1 LIKATFASKILLFY
15 LEFLKNKK
23 FILFN
28 VRRILI
34 LSTILTFL
42 FFGFA
47 MYKYTHNRNSGRT
60 LCGYNLKYP
69 ENSEKYLGFFAK
81 TDLQKFVNLDD
92 NIIDLNDK
100 KVISKEMAKKGQKRC
115 LLAFSGSLP
124 VIFWVFTCSL
134 MTLTPWGWK
143 LNFWKKFDSIDSM
156 IIRNIIVPLAVILP
170 LVVLVFFVIFLYKL
184 LMNIY

>member
-1 LIKATFASKILLFY
+1 
-15 LEFLKNKK
+15 
-23 FILFN
+23 
-28 VRRILI
+28 VRRIFI

-47 MYKYTHNRNSGRT
+47 MYKYTHNPNSGRT

-81 TDLQKFVNLDD
+81 TDLQKFVNLDE

-100 KVISKEMAKKGQKRC
+100 KVISKEMVKKGQKRC
-115 LLAFSGSLP
+115 LLAFSGFLP

-143 LNFWKKFDSIDSM
+143 LNFWKRKFDSM
-156 IIRNIIVPLAVILP
+156 VRRNIIVPLVVILP
-170 LVVLVFFVIFLYKL
+170 LAVLVFFVIFLYKL